1 MIGALQ
7 FGGGCMG
14 LTGFAMEEAVGQ
26 GPTDALMEK
35 DEEEGDADAFVG
47 EAVGIMRAVSFQ

>member
-1 MIGALQ
+1 MIGGLH
-7 FGGGCMG
+7 FGSGRVG
-14 LTGFAMEEAVGQ
+14 LVGFAMEEAVGQ